1 MPSERSYRK
10 KDALSSPIFKR
21 RFRKFIT
28 ISSDR
33 KQIGICQWMGKEK
46 GGKGKSGGETTLVC
60 SQS

>member
-1 MPSERSYRK
+1 MKEAIEK

-21 RFRKFIT
+21 RFRKFIA